1 MGWFLK
7 QSKPTKEGNYEQ
19 FKNIYNNYLLI
30 FKIINMN
37 NFFNYIGVADIER
50 VHSSVIAWMLS
61 ENCHAF
67 SQTVK
72 SKILR
77 KMFGV
82 DENNITYSK
91 IGTQVESDHID
102 IVFTTKQNDM
112 NDMKTLWVVENKIK
126 SLEHKVN
133 NVKWQTEEYADKIMK
148 KNSEGMNHF
157 VLLSLTGED
166 AKSNK
171 IKWHSLKYEDLYDIF
186 KEAER
191 ATDNNQATKCHKAI
205 VDEYL
210 GSLWNIIDSLQKYL
224 KNPEDFP
231 QIFHKLPNRD
241 KENLDNSQETNQFI
255 LSNNLESIFQIA
267 LYNKIV
273 KCIKCCYDDKCED
286 LKEYNISGSARNG
299 DAEIIF
305 KAQTIGQIGTDKI
318 TIAISFQSGTYKIV
332 IAADDAYQ
340 SNDTKR
346 WDKCLK
352 KICSFGIDKICEDKN
367 KCGWKFNKPKTGK
380 NGQKPRVSITK
391 RVSNEPKWYEDKTYQ
406 ELVKIMCDGFNEAL
420 DKKKEILRLINS
432 EAENKIRN
440 EQNIEF
446 CN

>member
-1 MGWFLK
+1 
-7 QSKPTKEGNYEQ
+7 
-19 FKNIYNNYLLI
+19 
-30 FKIINMN
+30 MN

-91 IGTQVESDHID
+91 IGSQVESDHID
-102 IVFTTKQNDM
+102 IVFTTNQ

-126 SLEHKVN
+126 SLEHKVKSG
-133 NVKWQTEEYADKIMK
+133 KWQTEEYADKILE
-148 KNSEGMNHF
+148 KNSEGVNHF

-166 AKSNK
+166 AKSINT
-171 IKWHSLKYEDLYDIF
+171 KWHSLKYEDLYNIF
-186 KEAER
+186 NEAER
-191 ATDNNQATKCHKAI
+191 ATDNDQATKSHI
-205 VDEYL
+205 VIVNEYL
-210 GSLWNIIDSLQKYL
+210 GSLWNIIDSLK
-224 KNPEDFP
+224 KFINRPEDFFE
-231 QIFHKLPNRD
+231 IFHKLPNRD
-241 KENLDNSQETNQFI
+241 KENHDNDQETIQFI

-267 LYNKIV
+267 LYNEIV
-273 KCIKCCYDDKCED
+273 KCIKCCYNDKCED

-346 WDKCLK
+346 WDKCFD
-352 KICSFGIDKICEDKN
+352 IIRSYGIGEKSGDWRYNESKHLN
-367 KCGWKFNKPKTGK
+367 NH
-380 NGQKPRVSITK
+380 QKPRVSITK
-391 RVSNEPKWYEDKTYQ
+391 RLSSKSNWYEDKTYQ

-420 DKKKEILRLINS
+420 DKKKEILRFINS
-432 EAENKIRN
+432 KHKN
-440 EQNIEF
+440 EISNLP
-446 CN
+446 CSL

>member
-1 MGWFLK
+1 
-7 QSKPTKEGNYEQ
+7 
-19 FKNIYNNYLLI
+19 
-30 FKIINMN
+30 MN

-82 DENNITYSK
+82 DEDNITYSK
-91 IGTQVESDHID
+91 IGSQVESDHID
-102 IVFTTKQNDM
+102 IVFTTNQNDM
-112 NDMKTLWVVENKIK
+112 KDMKTLWVVENKIK
-126 SLEHKVN
+126 SLEHKVKSG
-133 NVKWQTEEYADKIMK
+133 KWQTEEYANKILE
-148 KNSEGMNHF
+148 KNSEGVNHF

-166 AKSNK
+166 AKSIK
-171 IKWHSLKYEDLYDIF
+171 TKWHSLKYEELYKIF
-186 KEAER
+186 EKAER
-191 ATDNNQATKCHKAI
+191 ATDNDQAKRHIVI

-210 GSLWNIIDSLQKYL
+210 DSLRNIIDSLQKYL
-224 KNPEDFP
+224 DSPEQYS
-231 QIFHKLPNRD
+231 QIFHKLPNRNKD
-241 KENLDNSQETNQFI
+241 NLDNSQEINQFI

-346 WDKCLK
+346 WDKCFD
-352 KICSFGIDKICEDKN
+352 IIRSYGIGEKRG
-367 KCGWKFNKPKTGK
+367 GWRYNESKHLN
-380 NGQKPRVSITK
+380 NHQKPRVSITK
-391 RVSNEPKWYEDKTYQ
+391 PISITKRVSNKPKWYEGKTYQ

-420 DKKKEILRLINS
+420 DKKKEILRFINS
-432 EAENKIRN
+432 KQKN
-440 EQNIEF
+440 EISNLP
-446 CN
+446 CSL